1 MKKQKGRDYSE
12 MLIWS
17 AAIVT
22 VVRYIA
28 AFIASDAGEI
38 TGVLS
43 NVITYFMG
51 VSGLG
56 MGILDVFGGAY
67 LFDGWRRAMPASGKT
82 WSFRF
87 KMLTVFVFA
96 MILSGIGI
104 LVPFTISR
112 VTHASMA
119 VVLQSESLTLWAI
132 LVNIA
137 PYLLIGGV
145 AVGSQI
151 VTVSSQ
157 NIPNEERK
165 DGGNLPENLPTDWR
179 QVRKKL
185 NTEQIKAIASGKTES
200 ICFEF
205 GITDRTAR
213 NWRKNA
219 QKELAQAGDK

>member
-1 MKKQKGRDYSE
+1 MSKQKGTDYSK

-17 AAIVT
+17 AAVVT
-22 VVRYIA
+22 VVRYMA
-28 AFIASDAGEI
+28 AFIASDVGEI
-38 TGVLS
+38 TGLLS
-43 NVITYFMG
+43 EVITLFMG
-51 VSGLG
+51 ISGMG

-67 LFDGWRRAMPASGKT
+67 LFDGWRRAMPANDKR

-96 MILSGIGI
+96 LIISGIGI

-119 VVLQSESLTLWAI
+119 VVLETESLTVWAI

-151 VTVSSQ
+151 VTVGTQ
-157 NIPNEERK
+157 NLPDEPRK

-185 NTEQIKAIASGKTES
+185 NTEQIKAIATGKTEA

-205 GITDRTAR
+205 GVTDRTAR

-219 QKELAQAGDK
+219 QKEIQ

>member
-1 MKKQKGRDYSE
+1 MKKQKGTDYSK

-22 VVRYIA
+22 VVRYMA
-28 AFIASDAGEI
+28 AFIASDIGEI
-38 TGVLS
+38 TGKLS
-43 NVITYFMG
+43 EVITFFMG
-51 VSGLG
+51 ISGIG

-67 LFDGWRRAMPASGKT
+67 LFDGWRRAMPANDKR

-96 MILSGIGI
+96 LILSGIGI

-112 VTHASMA
+112 VTHESMA
-119 VVLQSESLTLWAI
+119 VVLKTESLTVWAI

-151 VTVSSQ
+151 VMVNETNEQANGSPDGSPIVQSV
-157 NIPNEERK
+157 PNGSR
-165 DGGNLPENLPTDWR
+165 TYA
-179 QVRKKL
+179 KL
-185 NTEQIKAIASGKTES
+185 TNTEKYYILNEKSEAIAGEWGVTPRAVQK
-200 ICFEF
+200 
-205 GITDRTAR
+205 
-213 NWRKNA
+213 WRKRV
-219 QKELAQAGDK
+219 QEETKQGLL